1 MQILLNGRTPT
12 MEVNISPKV
21 RCRTRRTRGR
31 SDERGPDL
39 SEAFDM
45 RELPAVLAFKAA
57 EARWRKRLA
66 TGRCR
71 SGLQGELSLF
81 RDMERKDWRIVVP
94 DCTCCGA
101 ILHAPASLTGPD
113 YSLAIVV
120 DPGFLNP

>member
-1 MQILLNGRTPT
+1 

-21 RCRTRRTRGR
+21 KCRTRRTRGR
-31 SDERGPDL
+31 IGERGPDL
-39 SEAFDM
+39 LEAFDT

-66 TGRCR
+66 SGKCL

-81 RDMERKDWRIVVP
+81 RELERKDWRIDVP
-94 DCTCCGA
+94 ACTCCGA
-101 ILHAPASLTGPD
+101 ILHAPVSLTGPD